1 MPSLKFYLLHTE
13 VKSKWYNHTVQQLT
27 EKNISFQESSS
38 IKEAIK
44 LYKEDEDN
52 SFIFIDI
59 FSTFSSFELQELRG
73 TKSYCVIQCK
83 FELLKTKERTNG
95 QKIKEISIKGQSI
108 LKCISIFSF
117 ISNYDPIIEIKSI
130 ASNHI
135 NARLANS
142 EAYVHF
148 EIVEPSIFQ
157 GYRYCVDTDSE
168 SLCFMIFNDNPVVK
182 QVTEEINQFIHDKL
196 NLRENT
202 QENEYIEK
210 LIYLKK
216 MGELC
221 QEAMENK
228 SSQNLKPIF
237 ITKQIEQ
244 QHQEKYVMLKQE
256 QASETVSQQPTI
268 QDNCIDDSKIVPPIQ
283 TINIDTKF
291 DQLFGQKVQF
301 CTTGTA
307 AINQEALFDPLKK
320 LKNSYFSSFYTSNE
334 NKGKVIYNQNKSEGV
349 HYYSSIQELVNH
361 FDGVAYVPSLPGKR
375 KEQEMLSFIQAE
387 HTKNYVLAEK
397 PAFANYDCAQKF
409 LKHQKEIQQQND
421 QSQQQKVDRIF
432 FGWHY
437 IHHPAI
443 QDVVKRIQDGEFGL
457 IKKIQAHF
465 VRPKPFSTNGRIFDP
480 NQGGCGLDRF
490 CYPLHLALTLSKF
503 QVEKNK
509 SSSEVQSQASNLN
522 DKQQFQVINST
533 HLNYN
538 EIYDQNN
545 PIFEQI
551 EGRLES
557 KLILN
562 SSIDV
567 ELYSS
572 METNET
578 FYSEALIVFENEIQI
593 KLTWF
598 IHPHVQF
605 RDFKLY
611 CASIKYPNKKVFQP
625 LNHTTSFDKNLTS
638 YDYQIQYMIKLKSG
652 LTDYDTSLDRFNL
665 CTESN
670 AYLHL
675 VLDKI
680 FISSGLKVKQGL

>member
-1 MPSLKFYLLHTE
+1 MSALKFYLLHTE
-13 VKSKWYNHTVQQLT
+13 DKSKWYNYVVQQLT
-27 EKNISFQESSS
+27 EKKIYFQESNQ
-38 IKEAIK
+38 IKETLK

-59 FSTFSSFELQELRG
+59 FSTFSSFELEELRG

-83 FELLKTKERTNG
+83 FELQKTKERITG
-95 QKIKEISIKGQSI
+95 QKIKEISVKGQSI

-135 NARLANS
+135 NARLASS
-142 EAYVHF
+142 ESYVHF
-148 EIVEPSIFQ
+148 EIVEPSLFQ

-182 QVTEEINQFIHDKL
+182 HVTEEISQFINDKL
-196 NLRENT
+196 NLRDNT
-202 QENEYIEK
+202 QENEYFEK

-221 QEAMENK
+221 KEAMENK
-228 SSQNLKPIF
+228 SSLHLKPIF

-244 QHQEKYVMLKQE
+244 QHKEKYIMLKQE
-256 QASETVSQQPTI
+256 LAAEAVSIQPTI
-268 QDNCIDDSKIVPPIQ
+268 VDNCIADSKIAPPIQ
-283 TINIDTKF
+283 TVNIDTKF

-320 LKNSYFSSFYTSNE
+320 LKNSYFSSFYTSNA
-334 NKGKVIYNQNKSEGV
+334 NKGRVIYNQNKSEGV
-349 HYYSSIQELVNH
+349 HFYSDIQELVNR
-361 FDGVAYVPSLPGKR
+361 FDGIAYIPSLPGKR

-387 HTKNYVLAEK
+387 HSKNYVLAEK

-409 LKHQKEIQQQND
+409 LKLSQQIKQQNQ
-421 QSQQQKVDRIF
+421 QSEQQRADRIF

-443 QDVVKRIQDGEFGL
+443 QDVVKRVQDGEFGL

-490 CYPLHLALTLSKF
+490 CYPLHLALTLSKY
-503 QVEKNK
+503 QVKNNK
-509 SSSEVQSQASNLN
+509 ASSEASSQIDCLN
-522 DKQQFQVINST
+522 DKQQFQVISST
-533 HLNYN
+533 HLSYN
-538 EIYDQNN
+538 DIYDQNN
-545 PIFEQI
+545 PVFDQI

-578 FYSEALIVFENEIQI
+578 FYSEALIGFENETQI

-598 IHPHVQF
+598 IHPHVQIK
-605 RDFKLY
+605 DFKLY
-611 CASIKYPNKKVFQP
+611 CASIKYPNKKAFQP
-625 LNHTTSFDKNLTS
+625 LTHMTSFDKNLTS
-638 YDYQIQYMIKLKSG
+638 YDYQIQYMVKLKSG
-652 LTDYDTSLDRFNL
+652 LTNYDTSLDRFNL

-675 VLDKI
+675 VLDQI

>member
-1 MPSLKFYLLHTE
+1 MSSLKFYLLHTE
-13 VKSKWYNHTVQQLT
+13 VKSKWYNHIVQQLA
-27 EKNISFQESSS
+27 EKSIYFYESSS
-38 IKEAIK
+38 IKETLQ
-44 LYKEDEDN
+44 LYKGDENN

-83 FELLKTKERTNG
+83 FELQKTKERING
-95 QKIKEISIKGQSI
+95 QKIKEICIKGQSI

-135 NARLANS
+135 NARLASS

-168 SLCFMIFNDNPVVK
+168 SLCFMIFNDNPIVK

-196 NLRENT
+196 NLRENI
-202 QENEYIEK
+202 QENEYFEK

-228 SSQNLKPIF
+228 NSQQLKPIF

-244 QHQEKYVMLKQE
+244 QHKEKYVMLKQE
-256 QASETVSQQPTI
+256 QASETVSIKPTI
-268 QDNCIDDSKIVPPIQ
+268 VDSCIADSKIVPPIQ
-283 TINIDTKF
+283 IVNIDTKF
-291 DQLFGQKVQF
+291 DQLFGQKIQF

-320 LKNSYFSSFYTSNE
+320 FKNTYFSSFYTSNE
-334 NKGKVIYNQNKSEGV
+334 SKGRVIYNQNKSEGV
-349 HYYSSIQELVNH
+349 HYYPNIQELVNH

-387 HTKNYVLAEK
+387 HSKNYVLAEK
-397 PAFANYDCAQKF
+397 PAFANYECAQKF
-409 LKHQKEIQQQND
+409 LQRSKQIMQQN
-421 QSQQQKVDRIF
+421 QKSEQQKVDRIF

-443 QDVVKRIQDGEFGL
+443 QDVVKRTQDGEFGL
-457 IKKIQAHF
+457 IKKIQARF
-465 VRPKPFSTNGRIFDP
+465 VRPKPFSSNGRIFDP

-490 CYPLHLALTLSKF
+490 CYPLHLALTLSKC
-503 QVEKNK
+503 QVK
-509 SSSEVQSQASNLN
+509 SSQASSEVQSQTSYLN
-522 DKQQFQVINST
+522 DKQQFQVISST

-545 PIFEQI
+545 PVFDQI

-562 SSIDV
+562 SSINV

-578 FYSEALIVFENEIQI
+578 FYSEALIIFENETQI

-605 RDFKLY
+605 KDFKLY
-611 CASIKYPNKKVFQP
+611 CASIKYPNKKSFQP
-625 LNHTTSFDKNLTS
+625 LSHMTSFDKNLTS
-638 YDYQIQYMIKLKSG
+638 YDYQIQYMVKLKSG
-652 LTDYDTSLDRFNL
+652 LIDYDTSQDRFNL

-680 FISSGLKVKQGL
+680 FTSSGLKVKQGL